1 VGGRLVKG
9 MFHKAIISGMA
20 VSPEDLAAGTLA
32 LQAFVK
38 NAKYVEIIVNVA
50 FATIPSILGIG
61 AAGIL
66 GSGIINT
73 AREVRNSISLLKT
86 VGPMMQLGWMAG
98 RGLKKGVLIGKD
110 RVAEKLIQSDNELFQ
125 KVGNALLKKKT
136 QDTQGKQD
144 EKGGGGGRPPVPPD
158 IKPTQGKQ
166 EGQSGEGS
174 KIILPEDLLKS
185 GKLSLEEYL
194 KLLKKSEK

>member
-1 VGGRLVKG
+1 LVKG
-9 MFHKAIISGMA
+9 MFHRAIISGMA

-50 FATIPSILGIG
+50 FTTIPSILGIG

-86 VGPMMQLGWMAG
+86 VGPLARLGVMAG
-98 RGLKKGVLIGKD
+98 RGLGKGVLIGKD
-110 RVAEKLIQSDNELFQ
+110 RVAEKLIQSDNEWFQ

-144 EKGGGGGRPPVPPD
+144 EKGGGGGSPPTPPE
-158 IKPTQGKQ
+158 IKP
-166 EGQSGEGS
+166 
-174 KIILPEDLLKS
+174 
-185 GKLSLEEYL
+185 
-194 KLLKKSEK
+194 SEKKEEQAKISGIPIDEYIKKKK